1 MHLNI
6 SMSKISHIEGSF
18 DGCPELV
25 SLIMSDNLIREI
37 TPIMFQK
44 CKNLRRLDLDINQIS
59 KIQNLHA
66 LAELSEL
73 SLQNNRLIKMEGL
86 SSLTKLRKLDLSF
99 NKIAKLEGILTNHM
113 LEIIELGKNLLTDV
127 DCIQSPNNRL
137 IFLSELY
144 LYDN

>member
-1 MHLNI
+1 
-6 SMSKISHIEGSF
+6 
-18 DGCPELV
+18 
-25 SLIMSDNLIREI
+25 
-37 TPIMFQK
+37 
-44 CKNLRRLDLDINQIS
+44 
-59 KIQNLHA
+59 
-66 LAELSEL
+66 
-73 SLQNNRLIKMEGL
+73 MEGL

-144 LYDN
+144 LYDNQLRSLPKGLTFPQLKVLNINRN